1 MYDKLVAKANNFDA
15 TGFDLKTNYDT
26 DKSDQEKELVMQ
38 TKIFLKIV
46 DLLKKQIKMLKVAK

>member
-15 TGFDLKTNYDT
+15 TGFDLKTNCDT
-26 DKSDQEKELVMQ
+26 DKSDQEKKLVMQ